1 MRCEAGTV
9 SVGVC
14 LHVSLSVRAKT
25 DVTDM
30 GPTEGRAAP
39 AIGGPG
45 GRLPLWAALSEKT

>member
-39 AIGGPG
+39 
-45 GRLPLWAALSEKT
+45 LLQL